1 MAAEQE
7 ATDSTTNLSLY
18 GALIQDDLNN
28 LKDNNNI
35 SNGSNGS
42 RFALKSEIETNGEQ
56 KIQKNKPIMIKI
68 TKI

>member
-28 LKDNNNI
+28 LRTI
-35 SNGSNGS
+35 IILAMEVMVRG
-42 RFALKSEIETNGEQ
+42 LH
-56 KIQKNKPIMIKI
+56 
-68 TKI
+68 